1 MDLLMDGRLPA
12 DAALNQVTGVLL
24 LRGAHCAAPAQ
35 RFVKELER
43 VPGRNAALGAYGDR
57 YGALGALAEKVGRV
71 VDAARDALSRM
82 LASSREAG
90 MRGGGYGG
98 GEVGAE
104 GWGGGHRK
112 GGGGGGG
119 GASGRFRGGR

>member
-1 MDLLMDGRLPA
+1 M
-12 DAALNQVTGVLL
+12 
-24 LRGAHCAAPAQ
+24 
-35 RFVKELER
+35 
-43 VPGRNAALGAYGDR
+43 PGRNAALGAYGDR

-119 GASGRFRGGR
+119 GGASGRFRGGR

>member
-1 MDLLMDGRLPA
+1 MDGRLPA

-43 VPGRNAALGAYGDR
+43 VPGRNAALGSFGDR
-57 YGALGALAEKVGRV
+57 YGALGALAEKAVRV

-82 LASSREAG
+82 LASGREAG
-90 MRGGGYGG
+90 PRAYGG
-98 GEVGAE
+98 EGGAE

-112 GGGGGGG
+112 GGG
-119 GASGRFRGGR
+119 ASSRFHRGGR